1 MTDVESKA
9 NEASPLIVDA
19 EEQPSTSSLFSTPVK
34 VAMALGASLAL
45 GAVAF
50 LSYDKVGGMPVT
62 TSMAHVERGIF
73 DNVNFAMCPNYYV
86 MGLTPR
92 TAEDGCAI
100 ISQQDLFDP
109 DADQLV
115 AYTVTVCTNG
125 PKHLDLNYDTL
136 VAMGFTPNRKGS
148 LGLSSMSLGNGV
160 SATMWSGKEFS
171 GLSKVVDSG
180 PVRFPETKYIERD
193 VDTNDDVSS
202 IQIVSKTNGDVW
214 AGRGCG
220 IQFSVCPAVV
230 ASSVVRG
237 PVEDGCVIV
246 AGNDPT
252 SPTYYDTE
260 MKAVRFCAAD
270 AAGKTTVTK
279 DNLQALELVQT
290 WGDWDSTISYMNKGA
305 SLYTVFYEGSDA
317 NTRISGINTGSG
329 SLVHMYY
336 RNGHSCNDNV
346 FSIDIDGGDP
356 KIPVGCDFVKIT
368 DDDPAH
374 DAA

>member
-1 MTDVESKA
+1 MTDIESKV
-9 NEASPLIVDA
+9 NEVSPLIA
-19 EEQPSTSSLFSTPVK
+19 EEEQPSTSSFFSAPVK

-50 LSYDKVGGMPVT
+50 LSYDKVGAMPVT
-62 TSMAHVERGIF
+62 TSLAHIEKGIF

-92 TAEDGCAI
+92 VAEDGCAI

-109 DADQLV
+109 DADSIV

-125 PKHLDLNYDTL
+125 PKYLNLNYDTL
-136 VAMGFTPNRKGS
+136 VAMGFTPNKKGS
-148 LGLSSMSLGNGV
+148 LGLSSMSLGTNV
-160 SATMWSGKEFS
+160 SATLWSGKEFS
-171 GLSKVVDSG
+171 GLSKLVNSG
-180 PVRFPETKYIERD
+180 PVRFPTTKYIERD
-193 VDTNDDVSS
+193 EDANDDVSS
-202 IQIVSKTNGDVW
+202 IQISSKTNGDVW

-230 ASSVVRG
+230 DSSVVRG

-246 AGNDPT
+246 AGHDPT
-252 SPTYYDTE
+252 SPTYYNTE
-260 MKAVRFCAAD
+260 MRAVRFCAAN

-279 DNLQALELVQT
+279 YNLQALELVQT
-290 WGDWDSTISYMNKGA
+290 WGDWDSTISYMNKGSA
-305 SLYTVFYEGSDA
+305 LTTIFYEGPDA
-317 NTRISGINTGSG
+317 DTRISGINTGSG

-336 RNGHSCNDNV
+336 RNDHSCNDNV
-346 FSIDIDGGDP
+346 YSIDIDGGDS
-356 KIPVGCDFVKIT
+356 KIPVGCDFLKLT

-374 DAA
+374 NAA